1 MVQIPALRKNVT
13 GALTASNQYLT
24 LPTDWLADYSLAV
37 LLPTTIVNYSL
48 IPTALLSAAVGT
60 DPAKTLFRD
69 TLVGGRPLGDIT
81 NDGLVNSQDAL
92 EYLRWING
100 AQPNPTY
107 TAYIE
112 NVFNPYLLAN
122 PVQYQA
128 YLTTINDYK
137 YMLNKDVNFIREA
150 FPFPAVS
157 GTPTHYA
164 IFDANTLI
172 VGPTPNSGY
181 AVELHYF
188 YYPESIV
195 TANNTWLG
203 DNFDSVLLYGSLLE
217 AAAFMKSE
225 ADTITNYT
233 NRYNEAMAQLKQLG
247 DGKNRQDAYRSGQ
260 ARYPVT

>member
-1 MVQIPALRKNVT
+1 MNYSALASAIKGYAENEFLITAGSFSSTDQINTFIQQAERRIYNMVQIPALRKNVT

-24 LPTDWLADYSLAV
+24 LPLDWLADYSLAV
-37 LLPTTIVNYSL
+37 ILPTGNY
-48 IPTALLSAAVGT
+48 
-60 DPAKTLFRD
+60 
-69 TLVGGRPLGDIT
+69 
-81 NDGLVNSQDAL
+81 
-92 EYLRWING
+92 E
-100 AQPNPTY
+100 
-107 TAYIE
+107 
-112 NVFNPYLLAN
+112 
-122 PVQYQA
+122 
-128 YLTTINDYK
+128 

-172 VGPTPNSGY
+172 VGPTPNAAYS
-181 AVELHYF
+181 VELHYF

>member
-1 MVQIPALRKNVT
+1 MNYSALASAIKGYAENEFLITAGSFSSTDQINTFIQQAERRIYNMVQIPALRKNVT

-24 LPTDWLADYSLAV
+24 LPLDWLADYSLAV
-37 LLPTTIVNYSL
+37 ILPAGNY
-48 IPTALLSAAVGT
+48 
-60 DPAKTLFRD
+60 
-69 TLVGGRPLGDIT
+69 
-81 NDGLVNSQDAL
+81 
-92 EYLRWING
+92 E
-100 AQPNPTY
+100 
-107 TAYIE
+107 
-112 NVFNPYLLAN
+112 
-122 PVQYQA
+122 
-128 YLTTINDYK
+128 

-172 VGPTPNSGY
+172 VGPTPNAAYS
-181 AVELHYF
+181 VELHYF

>member
-1 MVQIPALRKNVT
+1 MNYNSLASAIKGYAENEFLITAGSFSSTDQINTFIQQAERRIYNTVQIPALRKNVT
-13 GALTASNQYLT
+13 GALTASNPYLT
-24 LPTDWLADYSLAV
+24 LPNDWLADYSLAV
-37 LLPTTIVNYSL
+37 ILPTGNY
-48 IPTALLSAAVGT
+48 
-60 DPAKTLFRD
+60 
-69 TLVGGRPLGDIT
+69 
-81 NDGLVNSQDAL
+81 
-92 EYLRWING
+92 E
-100 AQPNPTY
+100 
-107 TAYIE
+107 
-112 NVFNPYLLAN
+112 
-122 PVQYQA
+122 
-128 YLTTINDYK
+128 

-195 TANNTWLG
+195 TAYTTWLG

>member
-1 MVQIPALRKNVT
+1 MNYSALASAIKGYAENEFLITAGSFSSTDQINTFIQQAERRIYNMVQIPALRKNVT

-24 LPTDWLADYSLAV
+24 LPLDWLADYSLAV
-37 LLPTTIVNYSL
+37 ILPTGNY
-48 IPTALLSAAVGT
+48 
-60 DPAKTLFRD
+60 
-69 TLVGGRPLGDIT
+69 
-81 NDGLVNSQDAL
+81 
-92 EYLRWING
+92 E
-100 AQPNPTY
+100 
-107 TAYIE
+107 
-112 NVFNPYLLAN
+112 
-122 PVQYQA
+122 
-128 YLTTINDYK
+128 

>member
-1 MVQIPALRKNVT
+1 MNYSALASAIKGYAENEFLITAGSFSSTDQINTFIQQAERRIYNMVQIPALRKNVT

-37 LLPTTIVNYSL
+37 ILPTGNY
-48 IPTALLSAAVGT
+48 
-60 DPAKTLFRD
+60 
-69 TLVGGRPLGDIT
+69 
-81 NDGLVNSQDAL
+81 
-92 EYLRWING
+92 E
-100 AQPNPTY
+100 
-107 TAYIE
+107 
-112 NVFNPYLLAN
+112 
-122 PVQYQA
+122 
-128 YLTTINDYK
+128 